1 MNTSIFLNP
10 RVTFYGL
17 LSWVV
22 PFIASIA
29 FFDQTGELQ
38 IPEQLFKSIMI
49 VVGSVQS
56 FSQICLNW
64 RASFVYLKRF
74 WVFVCLL

>member
-1 MNTSIFLNP
+1 MADGGECAFDGVRCSDVFPVLGGEVIE
-10 RVTFYGL
+10 GKQG
-17 LSWVV
+17 V
-22 PFIASIA
+22 PVF
-29 FFDQTGELQ
+29 E
-38 IPEQLFKSIMI
+38 
-49 VVGSVQS
+49 GSVQS